1 LTGPVRSYYT
11 TIVTSSTDSANGLF
25 ADGAV
30 EIPTRTLVLGMAHA
44 DGTIL
49 AREVYPVAEACTLS
63 PEQVRSCLRRLV
75 GEGLFTR
82 DGEGRD
88 ATFAATDAGVRV
100 LEGMVERTRLAYAQD
115 AAGRGWDRRWRLVA
129 FAIPETKRAARDAFR
144 DQLLALGGAA
154 VQNGLYV
161 SAHPWDDD
169 VIATAARLD
178 VTDHVTLASTDDLEV
193 GGVRDPRALA
203 EALWDLTTIADR
215 YQEFID
221 VYSGIPED
229 LERMRRDKQRLTEAD
244 FLPGALY
251 IGLRFQECF
260 NEDPLL
266 PPELLPRPWPG
277 REARDLLLRSRRLG
291 VLVREA
297 HDRPL
302 LFSFY
307 DAIGDQ
313 RS

>member
-1 LTGPVRSYYT
+1 
-11 TIVTSSTDSANGLF
+11 
-25 ADGAV
+25 
-30 EIPTRTLVLGMAHA
+30 
-44 DGTIL
+44 
-49 AREVYPVAEACTLS
+49 
-63 PEQVRSCLRRLV
+63 
-75 GEGLFTR
+75 
-82 DGEGRD
+82 
-88 ATFAATDAGVRV
+88 
-100 LEGMVERTRLAYAQD
+100 
-115 AAGRGWDRRWRLVA
+115 
-129 FAIPETKRAARDAFR
+129 
-144 DQLLALGGAA
+144 
-154 VQNGLYV
+154 
-161 SAHPWDDD
+161 
-169 VIATAARLD
+169 
-178 VTDHVTLASTDDLEV
+178 V

-203 EALWDLTTIADR
+203 ESLWDLTTIADR

-221 VYSGIPED
+221 LYSGIPED